1 MIPIVVNKGT
11 PSTVTPFRWNTSKHE
26 QMGRFL
32 DGPEAEAYP
41 DFIRDLR
48 RCCARVLS
56 TAGDS
61 HLVFVGRSP
70 ESLFEYLGGGLRA
83 TPWSPRLSVLNLSLF
98 GWSLRE
104 IRRLYPGA
112 IEAVRAQLQ
121 ETGLSPSSV
130 ASRSHQVAFV
140 DLVNRGGTFGQLTE
154 LLLDWTREIGYDERA
169 VVRRLRFVAITSAV
183 DPSPNAERW
192 NQRCAWVSRFRPS
205 AIASVSIPAGL
216 WDYLGN
222 WQAKVARSHPPECW
236 GDAGAGAP
244 PRDEAHL
251 KALRLA
257 VKLRQLAEGRD
268 ERLAFASELA
278 NQPAMR
284 FGWFRSL
291 VTELRVPSANRR
303 PTRARAYART
313 SVQASGRRGGRI

>member
-1 MIPIVVNKGT
+1 
-11 PSTVTPFRWNTSKHE
+11 
-26 QMGRFL
+26 
-32 DGPEAEAYP
+32 
-41 DFIRDLR
+41 
-48 RCCARVLS
+48 VLA

-61 HLVFVGRSP
+61 DLVFIGRSP
-70 ESLFEYLGGGLRA
+70 ESLFEYLGGAFGA
-83 TPWSPRLSVLNLSLF
+83 AQWSSRLSMLNLSLF
-98 GWSLRE
+98 GWSLGG

-112 IEAVRAQLQ
+112 IEAVRAQLR
-121 ETGLSPSSV
+121 EAGLSPASV
-130 ASRSHQVAFV
+130 ASRPHPVAFV
-140 DLVNRGGTFGQLTE
+140 DLVYRGGTFGQLTE
-154 LLLDWTREIGYDERA
+154 LLLDWAREIGYDERA

-192 NQRCAWVSRFRPS
+192 NQRCAWVRRFRPS
-205 AIASVSIPAGL
+205 AIASVSIPNGL

-222 WQAKVARSHPPECW
+222 RQEKVTRSHPPERW
-236 GDAGAGAP
+236 GDRAAQAP

-257 VKLRQLAEGRD
+257 VKLRELAEGRD

-278 NQPAMR
+278 GQPAMR

-291 VTELRVPSANRR
+291 VTELRIPAAKRR